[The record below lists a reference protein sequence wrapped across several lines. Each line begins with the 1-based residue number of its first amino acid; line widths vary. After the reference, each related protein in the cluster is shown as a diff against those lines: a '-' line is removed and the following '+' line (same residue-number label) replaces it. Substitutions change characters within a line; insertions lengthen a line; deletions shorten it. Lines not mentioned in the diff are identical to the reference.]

1 MNFVFKKK
9 GEENVIPIKI
19 VDYFQNKGVSTFS
32 MLRECIKDVS
42 IFKIIYVI
50 IFPCL
55 FLNTEINM
63 IFFTLILSAIYIK
76 TGVSLLLIIPIL
88 PFMLLHI
95 LFVAIF
101 KKKKNIQIDR
111 FFKRSIA

>member
-9 GEENVIPIKI
+9 GQENVIPIKI
-19 VDYFQNKGVSTFS
+19 VDYFQNKDVSTFS

-76 TGVSLLLIIPIL
+76 TGISL
-88 PFMLLHI
+88 
-95 LFVAIF
+95 
-101 KKKKNIQIDR
+101 
-111 FFKRSIA
+111 